1 MWVISSIQRNPSVG
15 ILSKRNWG
23 ILITPRPR
31 PRPSA
36 SLEREREITQNAVKF
51 ATVRTVNFSH
61 PDELAGFVK
70 AQDNQIIIVTHVR
83 LLSFALCTINV
94 PAGGGSGLVQ
104 T

>member
-1 MWVISSIQRNPSVG
+1 MADFLDPEDPVNGDPIQEKLGHPYHPSP
-15 ILSKRNWG
+15 SP
-23 ILITPRPR
+23 T
-31 PRPSA
+31 PSA
-36 SLEREREITQNAVKF
+36 SLQRESEITQNAVKF

>member
-1 MWVISSIQRNPSVG
+1 MRVISSIQRTPS
-15 ILSKRNWG
+15 
-23 ILITPRPR
+23 TPHPR
-31 PRPSA
+31 ETGA
-36 SLEREREITQNAVKF
+36 SLSPLTLAHGPPPLWKEREITQNAVKF

-61 PDELAGFVK
+61 SDELAGFVK